1 MYNFKL
7 NKKEDCFYIRQKVFV
22 EEQGFHN
29 EFDDIDNICTHI
41 SLYSNDNVIGCAR
54 VFEEEGKLIVGRIA
68 LLKEVRGLGLGTKI
82 LEYVHKYAKENNYKE
97 THLHA
102 QCRACKFYES
112 LGYISY
118 GPIELDEHVE
128 HIWMKKEIK

>member
-1 MYNFKL
+1 MVRFEL
-7 NKKEDCFYIRQKVFV
+7 NKKEDCFYIREKVFV

-29 EFDDIDNICTHI
+29 EFDDIDHTCTHI
-41 SLYSNDNVIGCAR
+41 SLYVNNEVAGCAR

-68 LLKEVRGLGLGTKI
+68 LLKEFRGQGLGTKI
-82 LEYVHKYAKENNYKE
+82 LEYVHEYARNHNYKE

-112 LGYISY
+112 LGYTSY
-118 GPIELDEHVE
+118 GPIEYDEHVE
-128 HIWMKKEIK
+128 HIWMKKAII